1 MGHNSW
7 RAKVERIESVQRDD
21 TAGELAADA
30 VAVVD
35 KWNADL
41 ELRRQDSYGHTDRRH
56 YPQFSPHIG
65 AALRARKPF
74 LRLFCPACEQ
84 FGDVDLRKVVRP
96 AETPIGAIYDVMVC
110 TFGGCRGRGD
120 APPPVPVGLFAAPD
134 SVMGEL
140 RQRAAEKLRNAD

>member
-7 RAKVERIESVQRDD
+7 RAKVERIENQQRDD
-21 TAGELAADA
+21 TARELAADA

-41 ELRRQDSYGHTDRRH
+41 ELRRQDRYGLADRRH

-65 AALRARKPF
+65 AALRAGTPW

-84 FGDVDLRKVVRP
+84 FGDLDLRQVVRP
-96 AETPIGAIYDVMVC
+96 ADTPIGAIYDVLVC

-120 APPPVPVGLFAAPD
+120 SPPPVPVGLYAGPD
-134 SVMGEL
+134 DALDEL
-140 RQRAAEKLRNAD
+140 RQSALDRLRSS